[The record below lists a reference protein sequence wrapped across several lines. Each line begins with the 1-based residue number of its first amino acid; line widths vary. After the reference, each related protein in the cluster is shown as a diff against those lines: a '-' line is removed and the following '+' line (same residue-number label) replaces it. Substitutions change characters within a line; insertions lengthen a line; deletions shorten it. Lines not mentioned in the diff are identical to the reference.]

1 MKIEIICFIGIFCLS
16 SILVSNYILHL
27 INAQNSDGS
36 NNSLN
41 ISAIPQI
48 NNHSTD
54 GIRIDTNNYSI
65 PLARMVHESQS
76 ISLPNSVGT
85 FIWYIVNEA
94 HEDTQ
99 KESQKLMSNHNP
111 NYIPTKVIMPQGV
124 SVLFLDADAPWDT
137 PHPHT
142 IEIKDKDTGKV
153 VFSTGMLDYTN
164 SSKPIVL
171 STGNFIVEDTKYPWM
186 KGEII
191 VMPDDEMN
199 VEKTLTVGGFITPTN
214 HVSNNKDNDG
224 GVHPGWLEY
233 YKKEIPNNG
242 FKILSEFNFH
252 YATCEYCPGKFWP
265 DQKTADHTLIIYR
278 STQPIELT
286 LQKLAKM
293 VRDNVYI

>member
-1 MKIEIICFIGIFCLS
+1 MKIEIICSIGIFCLS
-16 SILVSNYILHL
+16 SILVSNYIFHL
-27 INAQNSDGS
+27 TNAQNSDGS

-171 STGNFIVEDTKYPWM
+171 V
-186 KGEII
+186 
-191 VMPDDEMN
+191 
-199 VEKTLTVGGFITPTN
+199 
-214 HVSNNKDNDG
+214 
-224 GVHPGWLEY
+224 
-233 YKKEIPNNG
+233 
-242 FKILSEFNFH
+242 
-252 YATCEYCPGKFWP
+252 
-265 DQKTADHTLIIYR
+265 YR
-278 STQPIELT
+278 
-286 LQKLAKM
+286 
-293 VRDNVYI
+293 